1 MTSVEF
7 LPLDAATAALK
18 AFAPTDVTLLD
29 GDGTEI
35 LPNLTLGLTPREAQ
49 QTMVIFDGEK
59 RFGAWGTYEKIKKKV
74 AVAVFDDTNIGADGL
89 RFVKH
94 LQRHEVQW
102 GTTDA
107 LWECH
112 RQAETAPLKMLQPLQ
127 RLRASHGRRPS
138 WHGGI
143 QNLAAFHFS
152 IVAGHAWRG
161 QSATCATISNR
172 SAASFCH

>member
-74 AVAVFDDTNIGADGL
+74 VHV
-89 RFVKH
+89 H
-94 LQRHEVQW
+94 L
-102 GTTDA
+102 
-107 LWECH
+107 
-112 RQAETAPLKMLQPLQ
+112 
-127 RLRASHGRRPS
+127 
-138 WHGGI
+138 
-143 QNLAAFHFS
+143 
-152 IVAGHAWRG
+152 
-161 QSATCATISNR
+161 
-172 SAASFCH
+172 